1 MCSYRKQRTQINNKF
16 SSEKSIIAGVPQGS
30 INGPLLFNLSINDPI
45 FFVTT
50 FLSNYTDDN
59 SLYNTCKDLELV
71 KSALVNDF
79 RAVKERFDENFMI
92 LNPNKYHY
100 MCIRKNTESDIFKFE
115 KICLENNKEEVSL

>member
-1 MCSYRKQRTQINNKF
+1 MCSYRKQRTQINNNF
-16 SSEKSIIAGVPQGS
+16 SSEKNVIAGVPKGS

-79 RAVKERFDENFMI
+79 RAVKERFHENFMI
-92 LNPNKYHY
+92 LNPNKYH
-100 MCIRKNTESDIFKFE
+100 
-115 KICLENNKEEVSL
+115 